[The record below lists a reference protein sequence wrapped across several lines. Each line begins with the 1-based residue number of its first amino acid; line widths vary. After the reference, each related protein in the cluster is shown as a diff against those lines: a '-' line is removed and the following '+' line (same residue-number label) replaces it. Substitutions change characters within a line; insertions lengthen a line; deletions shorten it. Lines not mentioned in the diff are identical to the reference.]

1 MYDAPFTLH
10 ELLHATGGRLVGDN
24 APSAVETVFTDTR
37 ETTKNGLFLA
47 FSGET
52 FDAHDYLAQA
62 VANGATLLCVEES
75 KADRLP
81 PGAPAI
87 LVPSTVTAFQH
98 IARFHRMRL
107 PNLKVILLS
116 GSCGKTSTKESLRAI
131 FEHALDSISVLA
143 TEGNTNNQIGLP
155 QNLLRLNARHR
166 IAVLEAGTNH
176 HGELEPLSYCAMPDI
191 AIIVSIANCHLEF
204 LGSLEGV
211 ATEKS
216 KLFTHLAPGGLA
228 IIPAEC
234 PGQEILAKAA
244 SHFRVGTFGLDGT
257 DADVTAKYLGGNLHG
272 AKFLLRRESTGE
284 TVSVQWGVPGRH
296 QAGNAAA
303 AALAAL
309 SMGVPFEM
317 IAEGLG
323 RTTLPGLRMRVTEH
337 NGSTWINDAYNANPD
352 SMAASLNW
360 LSEFADPQKL
370 VLVLGDMG
378 ELGER
383 SAEGHRS
390 VCALAKHL
398 FPSARC
404 VVVGPNM
411 TAAANETGLDCEA
424 FASSKDAADAKLE
437 FAPGSTVFL
446 KASRSTHLE
455 LIEPDTA
462 GAH

>member
-1 MYDAPFTLH
+1 MYDVSFTLH
-10 ELLHATGGRLVGDN
+10 ELLRATGGRLVGDR
-24 APSAVETVFTDTR
+24 APAAVESVFTDTR
-37 ETTKNGLFLA
+37 ETARNGLFVA

-62 VANGATLLCVEES
+62 VANGASLLCVEES
-75 KADRLP
+75 KADRVP
-81 PGAPAI
+81 AGAPAI
-87 LVPSTVTAFQH
+87 LVPSTVTAFQL
-98 IARFHRMRL
+98 IARFHRLRF

-176 HGELEPLSYCAMPDI
+176 HGELEPLSYCAMPDL

-211 ATEKS
+211 AKEKS
-216 KLFTHLAPGGLA
+216 KLFTHLAPGGFA
-228 IIPAEC
+228 VIPAEC
-234 PGQEILAKAA
+234 PGQDILAQAA
-244 SHFRVGTFGLDGT
+244 APFRVGTFGMDGT
-257 DADVTAKYLGGNLHG
+257 DADLTAKYLGGNLHG
-272 AKFLLRRESTGE
+272 AKFTLRRETTGE

-309 SMGVPFEM
+309 SLGVPFEI
-317 IAEGLG
+317 IAEGLA
-323 RTTLPGLRMRVTEH
+323 RTTLPGLRMRIAEH
-337 NGSTWINDAYNANPD
+337 DGSTWINDAYNANPD

-360 LSEFADPQKL
+360 LSEFADPKKL

-404 VVVGPNM
+404 IVVGPHM
-411 TAAANETGLDCEA
+411 TAGAAETGLVCEA
-424 FASSKDAADAKLE
+424 FPSARDAAAASLTFE
-437 FAPGSTVFL
+437 PGSTVFL
-446 KASRSTHLE
+446 KASRSTRLE
-455 LIEPDTA
+455 LLEPGAA
-462 GAH
+462 GGH

>member
-1 MYDAPFTLH
+1 MFDVQFTLH
-10 ELLHATGGRLVGDN
+10 DLLRATGGQLVGDG
-24 APSAVETVFTDTR
+24 APALVDSVFTDTR
-37 ETTKNGLFLA
+37 ETARNALFVA
-47 FSGET
+47 FSGEQ

-62 VANGATLLCVEES
+62 VANGASLLCIEES
-75 KADRLP
+75 KVEKLP

-87 LVPSTVTAFQH
+87 VVPSTVTAFQL
-98 IARFHRMRL
+98 IARFHRLRF

-131 FEHALDSISVLA
+131 FVHAMDSISVLA

-176 HGELEPLSYCAMPDI
+176 HGELEPLSYCAMPDL

-211 ATEKS
+211 AQEKS
-216 KLFTHLAPGGLA
+216 RLFSHLAPDGFA
-228 IIPAEC
+228 IIPAQC
-234 PGQEILAKAA
+234 PGQDILARAA
-244 SHFRVGTFGLDGT
+244 SPFRTGTFGFADS
-257 DADVTAKYLGGNLHG
+257 DADLTADYLGGNLHG
-272 AKFLLRRESTGE
+272 AKFTLTRNSTGE
-284 TVSVQWGVPGRH
+284 KVSVQWGIPGRH

-309 SMGVPFEM
+309 RFGVPFKTV
-317 IAEGLG
+317 AEGLS
-323 RTTLPGLRMRVTEH
+323 RTTLPGLRMRVSEH
-337 NGSTWINDAYNANPD
+337 GGSTWINDAYNANPD

-398 FPSARC
+398 FPASRA
-404 VVVGPNM
+404 VVVGPHM
-411 TAAANETGLDCEA
+411 TQAAVETGLNCTAYTSAQE
-424 FASSKDAADAKLE
+424 AADAHIVFE
-437 FAPGSTVFL
+437 PGSMVFL
-446 KASRSTHLE
+446 KGSRSTHLE
-455 LIEPDTA
+455 LVEPA
-462 GAH
+462 GD

>member
-1 MYDAPFTLH
+1 MFDVQFTLH
-10 ELLHATGGRLVGDN
+10 ELLRATEGRLVGEN
-24 APSAVETVFTDTR
+24 APAAVESVFTDTR
-37 ETTKNGLFLA
+37 ESARDALFVA

-62 VANGATLLCVEES
+62 VANGAALLCVEEA
-75 KADRLP
+75 KLDKVP
-81 PGAPAI
+81 PGVPAI
-87 LVPSTVTAFQH
+87 AVPSTVTAFQR
-98 IARFHRMRL
+98 IARFHRMRF

-131 FEHALDSISVLA
+131 FEHATDSISVLA

-166 IAVLEAGTNH
+166 VAILEAGTNH
-176 HGELEPLSYCAMPDI
+176 HGELEPLSFCAMPDL

-211 ATEKS
+211 AQEKS
-216 KLFTHLAPGGLA
+216 QLFAHLKPGGFA
-228 IIPAEC
+228 VIPAQC
-234 PGQEILAKAA
+234 PGQDILARAA
-244 SHFRVGTFGLDGT
+244 APFRRGTFGFEDS
-257 DADVTAKYLGGNLHG
+257 DADLTAHYLGGNLHG
-272 AKFLLRRESTGE
+272 AKFTLTRNSTGE
-284 TVSVQWGVPGRH
+284 TVSVQWSIPGRH

-309 SMGVPFEM
+309 TFGIPFEL
-317 IAEGLG
+317 IAEGLS
-323 RTTLPGLRMRVTEH
+323 RTTLPGLRMRVSEH
-337 NGSTWINDAYNANPD
+337 GGSTWINDAYNANPD

-360 LSEFADPQKL
+360 LSEFADPGKL
-370 VLVLGDMG
+370 ALILGDMG

-398 FPSARC
+398 FPGAR
-404 VVVGPNM
+404 VIVVGPHM
-411 TAAANETGLDCEA
+411 AAAASETSLDCTA
-424 FASSKDAADAKLE
+424 YPASKDAAEAGIKFE
-437 FAPGSTVFL
+437 PGSTVFL

-455 LIEPDTA
+455 LIEPTGD
-462 GAH
+462 

>member
-1 MYDAPFTLH
+1 MFDVSFTLH
-10 ELLHATGGRLVGDN
+10 ELLRATEGRLVGSD
-24 APSAVETVFTDTR
+24 APAMVDSVFTDTR
-37 ETTKNGLFLA
+37 ETAKNALFLA
-47 FSGET
+47 FSGEQ

-62 VANGATLLCVEES
+62 VANGASLLCVEEN
-75 KADRLP
+75 KLDKLP
-81 PGAPAI
+81 PGVPAI
-87 LVPSTVTAFQH
+87 AVSSTVTAFQR
-98 IARFHRMRL
+98 IARFHRMRF

-131 FEHALDSISVLA
+131 FVHAMDSISVLA

-166 IAVLEAGTNH
+166 IAILEAGTNH
-176 HGELEPLSYCAMPDI
+176 HGELEPLSFCAMPDL

-211 ATEKS
+211 AQEKS
-216 KLFTHLAPGGLA
+216 KLFSHLAPGGLA
-228 IIPAEC
+228 IIPAQC
-234 PGQEILAKAA
+234 PGQDILARAA
-244 SHFRVGTFGLDGT
+244 AHFRTGTFGFEDT

-272 AKFLLRRESTGE
+272 AKFMLTRATTGE
-284 TVSVQWGVPGRH
+284 TVTVQWGIPGRH

-309 SMGVPFEM
+309 SFGIPFQT

-323 RTTLPGLRMRVTEH
+323 RTTLPGLRMRVSEH
-337 NGSTWINDAYNANPD
+337 AGSTWINDAYNANPD

-360 LSEFADPQKL
+360 LSEFADPKKL

-378 ELGER
+378 ELGAA

-390 VCALAKHL
+390 VCVLAKKL
-398 FPSARC
+398 FPGAQC
-404 VVVGPNM
+404 IVVGPHM
-411 TAAANETGLDCEA
+411 TAAAEESGLDCTA
-424 FASSKDAADAKLE
+424 YPSAQDAAKASPQI
-437 FAPGSTVFL
+437 ATGSLVFL

-455 LIEPDTA
+455 LIEPA
-462 GAH
+462 GA

>member
-1 MYDAPFTLH
+1 MFDVSFTLH
-10 ELLHATGGRLVGDN
+10 ELLRATEGRLVGGD
-24 APSAVETVFTDTR
+24 APAMVDSVFTDTR
-37 ETTKNGLFLA
+37 ESAKNALFLA
-47 FSGET
+47 FSGEQ

-62 VANGATLLCVEES
+62 VANGASLLCVEEN
-75 KADRLP
+75 KIGKIP
-81 PGAPAI
+81 PGVPAI
-87 LVPSTVTAFQH
+87 AVPSTMTAFQR
-98 IARFHRMRL
+98 IARFHRLRF

-131 FEHALDSISVLA
+131 FVHAMDSISVLA

-166 IAVLEAGTNH
+166 IAILEAGTNH
-176 HGELEPLSYCAMPDI
+176 HGELEPLSYCAMPDL

-211 ATEKS
+211 AQEKS
-216 KLFTHLAPGGLA
+216 KLFSHLAPGGLA
-228 IIPAEC
+228 IIPAKC
-234 PGQEILAKAA
+234 PGQDILARAA
-244 SHFRVGTFGLDGT
+244 VPFRTGTFGFEDT

-272 AKFLLRRESTGE
+272 AKFILTRAATGE
-284 TVSVQWGVPGRH
+284 AVSVQWGIPGRH

-309 SMGVPFEM
+309 SFGIPFQT

-323 RTTLPGLRMRVTEH
+323 RTTLPGLRMRVSEH
-337 NGSTWINDAYNANPD
+337 GGATWINDAYNANPD

-360 LSEFADPQKL
+360 LSEFADPKKL

-378 ELGER
+378 ELGTMSE
-383 SAEGHRS
+383 EGHRS

-398 FPSARC
+398 FPGARC
-404 VVVGPNM
+404 IVVGPHM
-411 TAAANETGLDCEA
+411 TAAAEETGLDCIA
-424 FASSKDAADAKLE
+424 YPSAQDAAKASVPA
-437 FAPGSTVFL
+437 APGSLVFL

-455 LIEPDTA
+455 LLEPA
-462 GAH
+462 GA